1 MKAMLNGYE
10 IKGRNESELPEKIE
24 ACSGGWPQ
32 HLEYYMVALAQQLS
46 DNGYDLSRVD
56 ESAVCAAGDERRIDY
71 CKARLEG
78 SPIAECER
86 LLADVAKL
94 IGSDGCEEAELLNM
108 LCYREWEDGQHHSTM
123 PEGMSEEEFLQ
134 AMIVAGVVYR
144 DFTTITIPIPSFRQY
159 LIDQGE

>member
-1 MKAMLNGYE
+1 MRAMLNGYE

-56 ESAVCAAGDERRIDY
+56 VSAV
-71 CKARLEG
+71 
-78 SPIAECER
+78 
-86 LLADVAKL
+86 
-94 IGSDGCEEAELLNM
+94 LLNM